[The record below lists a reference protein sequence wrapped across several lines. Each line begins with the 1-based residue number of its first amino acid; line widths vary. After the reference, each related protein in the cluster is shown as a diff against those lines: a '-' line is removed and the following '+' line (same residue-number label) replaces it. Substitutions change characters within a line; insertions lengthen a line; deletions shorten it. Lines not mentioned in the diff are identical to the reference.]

1 MAGMLNLKYNLQDKA
16 AIYHVTSAWQQRT
29 RIHFV
34 CKSATILSIS
44 CEVGIECLCLTGS
57 NACLVFTEC

>member
-29 RIHFV
+29 RIQFV
-34 CKSATILSIS
+34 C
-44 CEVGIECLCLTGS
+44 
-57 NACLVFTEC
+57 